1 MLVSVQLKRSLLNQ
15 VMVLDNEAPNI
26 YNKSGPRE
34 LKESDYDDNV
44 EDPIDGREIFELIKD
59 IKDPEH
65 PLTLEELNVVRED
78 QITVDLETKVVTIEF
93 SPTINRCSMAPL
105 IGLSI
110 IVKLLRTLPD
120 EMKIDVK
127 ISSGTHDSEDAYNKQ
142 LNDKERVAAALENN
156 NLLSVIN
163 ACICGA

>member
-1 MLVSVQLKRSLLNQ
+1 
-15 VMVLDNEAPNI
+15 MVTLDNAAPQI
-26 YNKSGPRE
+26 YGKSGARP
-34 LKESDYDDNV
+34 LTDTDYDDDV
-44 EDPIDGREIFELIKD
+44 EDPVDPREIFDLVKD

-65 PLTLEELNVVRED
+65 PLTLEELNVVREE
-78 QITVDLETKVVTIEF
+78 QISYDPETRVTTIEF

-120 EMKIDVK
+120 NMKIDVR
-127 ISSGTHDSEDAYNKQ
+127 ISSGTHDSEEAYNKQ
-142 LNDKERVAAALENN
+142 LNDKERVAAALENS

-163 ACICGA
+163 ACICS

>member
-1 MLVSVQLKRSLLNQ
+1 
-15 VMVLDNEAPNI
+15 MVLDNEAPQI
-26 YNKSGPRE
+26 FNKTGIRPVTEKE
-34 LKESDYDDNV
+34 LDDGID
-44 EDPIDGREIFELIKD
+44 DPLDAREIFDLIKD

-78 QITVDLETKVVTIEF
+78 QISVDLENKVVAIEF

-110 IVKLLRTLPD
+110 IVKLLRCLP
-120 EMKIDVK
+120 EQLKVDVR
-127 ISSGTHDSEDAYNKQ
+127 ISAGSHDSEDEYNKQ

-163 ACICGA
+163 ACICP

>member
-1 MLVSVQLKRSLLNQ
+1 MQ
-15 VMVLDNEAPNI
+15 LDNAAPQI
-26 YNKSGPRE
+26 FNKSGARV
-34 LKESDYDDNV
+34 LTQGDYDDQV
-44 EDPIDGREIFELIKD
+44 EDPLDAREIFDLIRD

-78 QITVDLETKVVTIEF
+78 QISVDSESKVVTIEF

-110 IVKLLRTLPD
+110 IVKLLRTLPGQ
-120 EMKIDVK
+120 MKIDVK

-156 NLLSVIN
+156 NLLGVIN
-163 ACICGA
+163 ACICGT

>member
-1 MLVSVQLKRSLLNQ
+1 
-15 VMVLDNEAPNI
+15 MVLDNEAPDV
-26 YNKSGPRE
+26 YTKSGERE
-34 LKESDYDDNV
+34 LKPSDYDDNI
-44 EDPIDGREIFELIKD
+44 EDPLDTREIFDLIKD

-65 PLTLEELNVVRED
+65 PLSLEELNVVRED
-78 QITVDLETKVVTIEF
+78 QIKLDLEARLVSIEF

-120 EMKIDVK
+120 EMKVDVR
-127 ISSGTHDSEDAYNKQ
+127 ISSGTHDSEEAYNKQ

>member
-1 MLVSVQLKRSLLNQ
+1 MP
-15 VMVLDNEAPNI
+15 LDNAAPQI
-26 YNKSGPRE
+26 FNKSGARVPT
-34 LKESDYDDNV
+34 KEEYDDQV
-44 EDPIDGREIFELIKD
+44 EDPIDAREIFDLIRD

-78 QITVDLETKVVTIEF
+78 QISIDLESNVITIEF

-110 IVKLLRTLPD
+110 IVKLIRTLPNH
-120 EMKIDVK
+120 MKIDVK
-127 ISSGTHDSEDAYNKQ
+127 ISSGTHDAEDAYNKQ

-156 NLLSVIN
+156 NLLGVIN

>member
-1 MLVSVQLKRSLLNQ
+1 MP
-15 VMVLDNEAPNI
+15 LDNATPQI
-26 YNKSGPRE
+26 FNKSGARVPT
-34 LKESDYDDNV
+34 KEEYDDQV
-44 EDPIDGREIFELIKD
+44 EDPIDAREIFDLIRD

-78 QITVDLETKVVTIEF
+78 QISIDLESNVITIEF

-110 IVKLLRTLPD
+110 IVKLIRTLPNH
-120 EMKIDVK
+120 MKIDVK
-127 ISSGTHDSEDAYNKQ
+127 ISSGTHDAEDAYNKQ

-156 NLLSVIN
+156 NLLGVIN

>member
-1 MLVSVQLKRSLLNQ
+1 
-15 VMVLDNEAPNI
+15 MVLDNAAPQI
-26 YNKSGPRE
+26 FNKTGARDLTSE
-34 LKESDYDDNV
+34 DFSDEI
-44 EDPIDGREIFELIKD
+44 EDPIDTREVFDLIRD

-78 QITVDLETKVVTIEF
+78 QIIVDLDSRVISVEF

-110 IVKLLRTLPD
+110 IVKLLQTLPD
-120 EMKIDVK
+120 NLKIDVK
-127 ISSGTHDSEDAYNKQ
+127 IASGTHDAEEAYNKQ
-142 LNDKERVAAALENN
+142 LHDKERVAAALENN

-163 ACICGA
+163 ACIS

>member
-1 MLVSVQLKRSLLNQ
+1 MMQ
-15 VMVLDNEAPNI
+15 LDNAAPQI
-26 YNKSGPRE
+26 FNKSGERI
-34 LKESDYDDNV
+34 LKEEDYDDQV
-44 EDPIDGREIFELIKD
+44 EDPIDAREIFDLIRD

-78 QITVDLETKVVTIEF
+78 QISLDLESRVITIEF

-110 IVKLLRTLPD
+110 IFKLLRTLPD
-120 EMKIDVK
+120 QMKIDVK

-156 NLLSVIN
+156 NLLGVIN

>member
-1 MLVSVQLKRSLLNQ
+1 MISTQYIINIMQ
-15 VMVLDNEAPNI
+15 QLDNATPQI
-26 YNKSGPRE
+26 FNKSSARE
-34 LKESDYDDNV
+34 LSDLDYDDNI
-44 EDPIDGREIFELIKD
+44 EDPIDAREIFDLIRE

-78 QITVDLETKVVTIEF
+78 QISVDLESKVITIEF

-110 IVKLLRTLPD
+110 IVKLIRTLPVQ
-120 EMKIDVK
+120 MKIDVK
-127 ISSGTHDSEDAYNKQ
+127 ISAGTHDAEGAYNKQ

-156 NLLSVIN
+156 NLLGVIN

>member
-1 MLVSVQLKRSLLNQ
+1 
-15 VMVLDNEAPNI
+15 MVLDNSAPQI
-26 YNKSGPRE
+26 FSKSGERPPQP
-34 LKESDYDDNV
+34 SDLDDSV
-44 EDPIDGREIFELIKD
+44 EDPIDARELFDLVKN

-78 QITVDLETKVVTIEF
+78 QISYDPEGRVVTIEF

-110 IVKLLRTLPD
+110 IVKLLRSLPD
-120 EMKIDVK
+120 EMKVDVR
-127 ISSGTHDSEDAYNKQ
+127 ITAGTHDSEEAYNRQ
-142 LNDKERVAAALENN
+142 LNDKERVAAALENS

-163 ACICGA
+163 ACICGL

>member
-1 MLVSVQLKRSLLNQ
+1 
-15 VMVLDNEAPNI
+15 MVLDNATPQIFNRTGSRRLEPTD
-26 YNKSGPRE
+26 
-34 LKESDYDDNV
+34 LDDDH
-44 EDPIDGREIFELIKD
+44 EDPFDAREIFDLIKD

-78 QITVDLETKVVTIEF
+78 QISIDLDSKVITIEF

-120 EMKIDVK
+120 QMKIDVR
-127 ISSGTHDSEDAYNKQ
+127 ITSGTHDAEEAYNKQ
-142 LNDKERVAAALENN
+142 LSDKERVAAALENS
-156 NLLSVIN
+156 NLLGIIN

>member
-1 MLVSVQLKRSLLNQ
+1 MHDLKPSGRLQ
-15 VMVLDNEAPNI
+15 TFAMVLDNEAPQI
-26 YNKSGPRE
+26 FNKSSARDVTAQ
-34 LKESDYDDNV
+34 DYDDSI
-44 EDPIDGREIFELIKD
+44 EDPLDTREIFDLIKD

-65 PLTLEELNVVRED
+65 PLSLEELNVVREN
-78 QITVDLETKVVTIEF
+78 QISIEDKVITIEF
-93 SPTINRCSMAPL
+93 SPTINHCSMAPL

-120 EMKIDVK
+120 EIKIDVK
-127 ISSGTHDSEDAYNKQ
+127 ISSGSHDAEEAYNKQ

-163 ACICGA
+163 ACIS

>member
-1 MLVSVQLKRSLLNQ
+1 
-15 VMVLDNEAPNI
+15 MVLDNEAPDI
-26 YNKSGPRE
+26 YNKSGARE
-34 LKESDYDDNV
+34 LKESDLDDNV
-44 EDPIDGREIFELIKD
+44 EDQVDEREIFDLIKN

-78 QITVDLETKVVTIEF
+78 QIHVDLDSNVISIEF

-110 IVKLLRTLPD
+110 IVKLLRSLPD
-120 EMKIDVK
+120 EVKIDVK
-127 ISSGTHDSEDAYNKQ
+127 ISSGTHDSEEAFNKQ
-142 LNDKERVAAALENN
+142 LNDKERVAAALENS

>member
-1 MLVSVQLKRSLLNQ
+1 M
-15 VMVLDNEAPNI
+15 PT
-26 YNKSGPRE
+26 
-34 LKESDYDDNV
+34 KEEYDDQV
-44 EDPIDGREIFELIKD
+44 EDPIDAREIFDLIRD

-78 QITVDLETKVVTIEF
+78 QISIDLESNVITIEF

-110 IVKLLRTLPD
+110 IVKLIRTLPNH
-120 EMKIDVK
+120 MKIDVK
-127 ISSGTHDSEDAYNKQ
+127 ISSGTHDAEDAYNKQ

-156 NLLSVIN
+156 NLLGVIN

>member
-1 MLVSVQLKRSLLNQ
+1 
-15 VMVLDNEAPNI
+15 MVLDNSAPQI
-26 YNKSGPRE
+26 YSKSGARQ
-34 LKESDYDDNV
+34 LGASDFDDSV
-44 EDPIDGREIFELIKD
+44 TDPIDSREIFDLVKD

-78 QITVDLETKVVTIEF
+78 QISYDPETRVVTIEF

-110 IVKLLRTLPD
+110 IVKLIRSLPD
-120 EMKIDVK
+120 EMKVDVR
-127 ISSGTHDSEDAYNKQ
+127 ISSGTHDSEEAYNKQ
-142 LNDKERVAAALENN
+142 LNDKERVAAALENS

-163 ACICGA
+163 ACICGL

>member
-1 MLVSVQLKRSLLNQ
+1 MG
-15 VMVLDNEAPNI
+15 LDNESPEIFIKLGARPTT
-26 YNKSGPRE
+26 K
-34 LKESDYDDNV
+34 DDFDDNV
-44 EDPIDGREIFELIKD
+44 EDPLDAREIFDLIRD

-65 PLTLEELNVVRED
+65 PLTLEELNVVKEE
-78 QITVDLETKVVTIEF
+78 QINYDPETKVVQVEF

-110 IVKLLRTLPD
+110 IVKLLRTLP
-120 EMKIDVK
+120 EQMKLDVR
-127 ISSGTHDSEDAYNKQ
+127 ISSGTHDAEEAYNKQ

-156 NLLSVIN
+156 GLLSVIN

>member
-1 MLVSVQLKRSLLNQ
+1 MMQ
-15 VMVLDNEAPNI
+15 LDNAAPQI
-26 YNKSGPRE
+26 FNKSGARV
-34 LKESDYDDNV
+34 LAQSDYDDHV
-44 EDPIDGREIFELIKD
+44 EDPLDAREIFDLIRD

-78 QITVDLETKVVTIEF
+78 QISMDLESNVVTIEF

-120 EMKIDVK
+120 QMKIDVK
-127 ISSGTHDSEDAYNKQ
+127 ISSGTHDAEDAYNKQ

-156 NLLSVIN
+156 NLLGVIN

>member
-1 MLVSVQLKRSLLNQ
+1 
-15 VMVLDNEAPNI
+15 MVLDNESPQI
-26 YNKSGPRE
+26 FNKLSVRPVTE
-34 LKESDYDDNV
+34 DQLDDDI
-44 EDPIDGREIFELIKD
+44 EDPLDAREIFDLIRD

-65 PLTLEELNVVRED
+65 PLTLEELNVVKEE
-78 QITVDLETKVVTIEF
+78 QINYDPETRVIQVEF

-120 EMKIDVK
+120 EMKLDVK
-127 ISSGTHDSEDAYNKQ
+127 ISSGTHDAEEAYNKQ
-142 LNDKERVAAALENN
+142 LNDKERVAAALENS

-163 ACICGA
+163 ACICGT